1 MGKRKINGLEVQ
13 IADADII
20 LLTDLLDLSDQGNDH
35 GEHEIEPNTPS
46 VARIY
51 DYFLGGKD
59 NFAVDREAADLITAT
74 MPFLP
79 AIARANRSF
88 IRRAVRTL
96 VRDYGIR
103 QFIDVGAGL
112 PAQQSVHAIAQEIA
126 PETRVVYVDNDPVV
140 CSHGRAL
147 LQGQASAMVQGD
159 LREPEAI
166 IDHPMTRSLIDFS
179 QPFALLLA
187 AILHF
192 VPDDANPGA
201 MIARFRDAMA
211 PGSFLVISHGTMEGE
226 DIDERAQLSTGVYKQ
241 ASATL
246 SLRRPEAVRALFDG
260 FELIEPGLV
269 WIHNWPAPS
278 ESPINQDETLR
289 GGVGRLPG

>member
-1 MGKRKINGLEVQ
+1 
-13 IADADII
+13 
-20 LLTDLLDLSDQGNDH
+20 
-35 GEHEIEPNTPS
+35 
-46 VARIY
+46 
-51 DYFLGGKD
+51 
-59 NFAVDREAADLITAT
+59 

-79 AIARANRSF
+79 ALTRENRSF

-112 PAQQSVHAIAQEIA
+112 PAQQSVHGIAQEIA
-126 PETRVVYVDNDPVV
+126 PESRVVYVDNDPVV

-147 LQGQASAMVQGD
+147 LKGQASVMVEGD
-159 LREPEAI
+159 LREPDAI
-166 IDHPMTRSLIDFS
+166 IDHPLTRSLINYS
-179 QPFALLLA
+179 EPFALLLA
-187 AILHF
+187 AVLHF

-201 MIARFRDAMA
+201 IIARFRETMA
-211 PGSFLVISHGTMEGE
+211 PGSFLVISHGTLEGE
-226 DIDERAQLSTGVYKQ
+226 DIDERAQLSTDVYKQ

-246 SLRRPEAVRALFDG
+246 SLRRPEEVRALFAG

-269 WIHNWPAPS
+269 WIHNWPTKAQ
-278 ESPINQDETLR
+278 SPINQEETLR

>member
-1 MGKRKINGLEVQ
+1 MPQESNIDIMP
-13 IADADII
+13 IA
-20 LLTDLLDLSDQGNDH
+20 DLLDLSDHRGPK
-35 GEHEIEPNTPS
+35 IEPNTPS

-79 AIARANRSF
+79 AIARTNRAF
-88 IRRAVRTL
+88 IGRVVAAL

-112 PAQQSVHAIAQEIA
+112 PAQQSVHGIAQEIA
-126 PETRVVYVDNDPVV
+126 PDTRVVYVDNDPVV
-140 CSHGRAL
+140 CCHGRAL
-147 LQGQASAMVQGD
+147 LRGQASGMVQAD
-159 LREPEAI
+159 LRKPDSI
-166 IDHPMTRSLIDFS
+166 IDHPLTRSLINFS
-179 QPFALLLA
+179 EPFALLLA
-187 AILHF
+187 SVLHF
-192 VPDDANPGA
+192 VPDEAYPGA
-201 MIARFRDAMA
+201 IVARFREAMA

-226 DIDERAQLSTGVYKQ
+226 DIDERAELSARVYQQ

-246 SLRRPEAVRALFDG
+246 SLRRPDAVRALFDG
-260 FELIEPGLV
+260 FELIEPGFV
-269 WIHNWPAPS
+269 WIHNWPAES
-278 ESPINQDETLR
+278 ESPINQQETLR